1 MHKNDIQSKFLFL
14 NGKSLV
20 FASKKI
26 FFSQSIYF
34 MHLINKVDIGLNS
47 EKSKAHIFGQIKS
60 RKNDMK
66 YYFYSFL
73 FLLKKL
79 GAKLRKIF

>member
-1 MHKNDIQSKFLFL
+1 
-14 NGKSLV
+14 
-20 FASKKI
+20 
-26 FFSQSIYF
+26 

-60 RKNDMK
+60 RKSIT
-66 YYFYSFL
+66 FTVLF

-79 GAKLRKIF
+79 GAKLSKIFW